1 MRKELLN
8 EYVEYLKCLGKSK
21 DTIRS
26 YKTAFNR
33 FFFKDTGFTE
43 IEELN
48 VNRMW
53 CLDYAYSLKD
63 SLSVS
68 TINKHMKQMSSFYQ
82 FLVIKGYVK
91 NNPFY
96 QLPSLSNS
104 NSEYKEKVMTDQQAK
119 AIINASD
126 SFPIREKCLVYL
138 LMNIAPRI
146 GEVSRIRVKDID
158 LDNNKI
164 WIRSKGHNDQIAR
177 YSNFNDKTKSV
188 LIDLIVE
195 YGATREYLFVNYKGE
210 KLSEQS
216 IRAIWYKCCEYADV
230 EGFTPH
236 SVRHRLGSSLVA
248 KGVDLKKVAFVLGHS
263 SFKTTERYYV
273 KPKESMGDILDIVDV
288 LND

>member
-21 DTIRS
+21 ETIRS

-33 FFFKDTGFTE
+33 FFNDTGFEMEDLEVTKS
-43 IEELN
+43 
-48 VNRMW
+48 W
-53 CLDYAYSLKD
+53 CLDYLHSLREEI
-63 SLSVS
+63 SVA

-82 FLVIKGYVK
+82 FLMVKGYVK
-91 NNPFY
+91 ANPFY

-104 NSEYKEKVMTDQQAK
+104 DSPYKNKVMSDEQAK
-119 AIINASD
+119 AIISASN
-126 SFPIREKCLVYL
+126 SFPIREKCLIYL

-210 KLSEQS
+210 QLSEQTL
-216 IRAIWYKCCEYADV
+216 RKMWYEVCEVANV
-230 EGFTPH
+230 EGISPH
-236 SVRHRLGSSLVA
+236 KVRHYVGSSLVE
-248 KGVDLKKVAFVLGHS
+248 KGIELKKVSQILGHTGI
-263 SFKTTERYYV
+263 KTTEMYYV
-273 KPKESMGDILDIVDV
+273 RPKENFNETLDVIDIF
-288 LND
+288 

>member
-21 DTIRS
+21 ETIRS

-53 CLDYAYSLKD
+53 CLDYANSLREQI
-63 SLSVS
+63 SVP
-68 TINKHMKQMSSFYQ
+68 TINKHMKQMSSFYA
-82 FLVIKGYVK
+82 FLVIKGYVSS
-91 NNPFY
+91 NPFY

-104 NSEYKEKVMTDQQAK
+104 NSEYKEKVMTDEQAK
-119 AIINASD
+119 GIISASD
-126 SFPIREKCLVYL
+126 GFEIRTKALVYL
-138 LMNIAPRI
+138 LLNVAPRI
-146 GEVSRIRVKDID
+146 GEVSRIRIADID

-177 YSNFNDKTKSV
+177 FSNFNMKTKDL

-216 IRAIWYKCCEYADV
+216 LRKMWYEVCEVAEV
-230 EGFTPH
+230 EGVTPH
-236 SVRHRLGSSLVA
+236 QCRHFVGSTLIS
-248 KGVDLKKVAFVLGHS
+248 KGISTEKVAQVLGHS
-263 SFKTTERYYV
+263 SIKTTEKYYI
-273 KPKESMGDILDIVDV
+273 KPKDDMNDV
-288 LND
+288 LSKVDIF

>member
-1 MRKELLN
+1 MMKELLN

-21 DTIRS
+21 ETIRS

-53 CLDYAYSLKD
+53 CLDYANSLRED
-63 SLSVS
+63 LSVS
-68 TINKHMKQMSSFYQ
+68 TINKHMKQMSSFYA

-119 AIINASD
+119 IILDTSNNFEVRTKAL
-126 SFPIREKCLVYL
+126 IYL

-146 GEVSRIRVKDID
+146 GEVSRIRIKDID

-210 KLSEQS
+210 QLSEQS
-216 IRAIWYKCCEYADV
+216 LRKMWYEVCESIGI
-230 EGFTPH
+230 EGITPH
-236 SVRHRLGSSLVA
+236 QCRHFVGSTLIS
-248 KGVDLKKVAFVLGHS
+248 KGVPTEKVAQVLGHS
-263 SFKTTERYYV
+263 SIKTTERYYI
-273 KPKESMGDILDIVDV
+273 KPKDDMNDV
-288 LND
+288 LSKVDIF